1 MARGPKKHLKRINT
15 PKSWL
20 LSKMGGVYATR
31 PSQGPHKLRECLP
44 LSIILKYIY
53 QHEETSSR
61 LLLPVVKLTTFFK
74 IRSPAL
80 KLIIKLEETLSSP
93 LASWTSFPSLRLEST
108 SDFSTTS
115 REDSTLSKS
124 RKLRPS
130 SNC

>member
-93 LASWTSFPSLRLEST
+93 LVSWTSFPSLRPEST